1 MSFQTSG
8 SVTLEIE
15 NLSKVGDDVTHEVE
29 QSFGSVTIPSAGG
42 GGQRAGRQRR
52 RARTVARAAEAQTDE
67 LREQTGLLE
76 DILEEIGDGSGG
88 GGGGGGGGLFGGA
101 TDAATGG
108 LAARGLGGLAGGGAA
123 SLLGASAVGAG
134 AGLLGVRGLQEV
146 GFMEDVRQKGQDI
159 GGGPLGQALQTT
171 AFGTP
176 VPDIGAASLD
186 LAQGDLS
193 FSNLREVQS
202 RRIETFQENL
212 SLPGEIAG
220 DITAGGGLGG
230 GADRLIAQAR
240 RDLTAQSDSGDIIDH
255 LGNIEENLQKQ
266 LTQNRNQQD
275 RTIFRAQEKID
286 RAQEVNRQDR
296 TLSREEERL
305 DTIQERNQQD
315 RSLFRAAEQSGQES
329 PTAAG
334 TTRAAP
340 DQRVRNGRRQLAMT
354 GGSRSAVAGG
364 SRPSATS
371 RLGPGGGRQLTMG
384 GAAGDDAVAP
394 PDSAPTTVSQENTV
408 ETGPI
413 TVQVDA
419 STDNLRR
426 EMERELEQT
435 KREIIRQVEA
445 AMPTEMQRNFQLRMS

>member
-275 RTIFRAQEKID
+275 R
-286 RAQEVNRQDR
+286 
-296 TLSREEERL
+296 
-305 DTIQERNQQD
+305 
-315 RSLFRAAEQSGQES
+315 SLFRAAEQSGQES
-329 PTAAG
+329 PAAAG

-340 DQRVRNGRRQLAMT
+340 DQRVRNGRRQLAMM